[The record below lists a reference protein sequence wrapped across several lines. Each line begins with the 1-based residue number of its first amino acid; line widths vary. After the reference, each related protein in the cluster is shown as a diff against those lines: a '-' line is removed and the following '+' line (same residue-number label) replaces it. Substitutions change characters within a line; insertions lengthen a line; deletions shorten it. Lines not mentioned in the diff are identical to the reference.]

1 MPSLKHHGQMSEAF
15 ITALFLSVSGGLQ
28 DVYTYLFRGKVF
40 ANAQTGNI
48 VLMSVH
54 AFAGEWGEALRYLV
68 PLCAFALGIFAAEFI
83 RLKLREMQWLHWR
96 QLVVLFEILLLF
108 VVGFLPQELNL
119 LANSIV
125 SFSCA
130 MQVQAFRK
138 VNGYAF
144 ASTMCIGNLRSGM
157 DSLCAWLV
165 GGNAKAFGKAVHYFA
180 IIFLFALGAGIG
192 SVALLPMAG
201 RAIWLSCLLLGV
213 SFCLM
218 FLKEDIEAL
227 VAPTVD
233 ANVFQLGDK
242 VLRGDF
248 NGAMAIVDDLLFL
261 QERPESILTIL
272 TMSFVDYY
280 RAAAVRRAG
289 VADATARKELGYGGS
304 YRFTKALEQCGRLS
318 RPALEGSLEILAD
331 ADARMKQ
338 SAADGRTV
346 LEVTILRLIELLRRE
361 RA

>member
-1 MPSLKHHGQMSEAF
+1 MPSLKPHGQMSEAF

-157 DSLCAWLV
+157 DSLCSWLV
-165 GGNAKAFGKAVHYFA
+165 AGNRTAKDKALHYFA
-180 IIFLFALGAGIG
+180 IIFLFALGAALG
-192 SVALLPMAG
+192 SVALNFCGAK
-201 RAIWLSCLLLGV
+201 AIWFSCLLLTV

-218 FLKEDIEAL
+218 FLKEDVEELKEDLEKLEA
-227 VAPTVD
+227 
-233 ANVFQLGDK
+233 K
-242 VLRGDF
+242 H
-248 NGAMAIVDDLLFL
+248 
-261 QERPESILTIL
+261 
-272 TMSFVDYY
+272 
-280 RAAAVRRAG
+280 
-289 VADATARKELGYGGS
+289 
-304 YRFTKALEQCGRLS
+304 
-318 RPALEGSLEILAD
+318 
-331 ADARMKQ
+331 
-338 SAADGRTV
+338 
-346 LEVTILRLIELLRRE
+346 
-361 RA
+361 

>member
-157 DSLCAWLV
+157 ESLCAYGKTKDKKVLQKS
-165 GGNAKAFGKAVHYFA
+165 GYYFG
-180 IIFLFALGAGIG
+180 IIFLFAIGAALGGHMIKYIG
-192 SVALLPMAG
+192 AKT
-201 RAIWLSCLLLGV
+201 IWISCLILLI
-213 SFCLM
+213 SFLCM
-218 FLKEDIEAL
+218 FIKEEKEEHPEIMEEEQEIRDNLKNI
-227 VAPTVD
+227 
-233 ANVFQLGDK
+233 
-242 VLRGDF
+242 
-248 NGAMAIVDDLLFL
+248 
-261 QERPESILTIL
+261 
-272 TMSFVDYY
+272 
-280 RAAAVRRAG
+280 
-289 VADATARKELGYGGS
+289 RKEA
-304 YRFTKALEQCGRLS
+304 KDVEHILEDDFRSQ
-318 RPALEGSLEILAD
+318 
-331 ADARMKQ
+331 
-338 SAADGRTV
+338 
-346 LEVTILRLIELLRRE
+346 IEKK
-361 RA
+361 

>member
-144 ASTMCIGNLRSGM
+144 ASTMCIGNLRSGTE
-157 DSLCAWLV
+157 SLSIYLRDRNIGALKKT
-165 GGNAKAFGKAVHYFA
+165 AHYYGIILIFA
-180 IIFLFALGAGIG
+180 IGAGIG
-192 SVALLPMAG
+192 GVCSLHIRI
-201 RAIWLSCLLLGV
+201 RAIWASSVLL
-213 SFCLM
+213 
-218 FLKEDIEAL
+218 
-227 VAPTVD
+227 
-233 ANVFQLGDK
+233 
-242 VLRGDF
+242 
-248 NGAMAIVDDLLFL
+248 AIVCA
-261 QERPESILTIL
+261 
-272 TMSFVDYY
+272 MM
-280 RAAAVRRAG
+280 VR
-289 VADATARKELGYGGS
+289 EH
-304 YRFTKALEQCGRLS
+304 
-318 RPALEGSLEILAD
+318 
-331 ADARMKQ
+331 
-338 SAADGRTV
+338 
-346 LEVTILRLIELLRRE
+346 
-361 RA
+361 

>member
-108 VVGFLPQELNL
+108 VVGFLPQEQNL
-119 LANSIV
+119 LANAIV
-125 SFSCA
+125 SFACA

-144 ASTMCIGNLRSGM
+144 ASTMCIGDLRSGVEALCIWCRTHEPRAM
-157 DSLCAWLV
+157 DRMLRY
-165 GGNAKAFGKAVHYFA
+165 FGIILLFA
-180 IIFLFALGAGIG
+180 IGAGIG
-192 SVALLPMAG
+192 SRSTALLGG
-201 RAIWLSCLLLGV
+201 RAIWFCCGFLLV
-213 SFCLM
+213 SFALM
-218 FLKEDIEAL
+218 FIREDLEENPVIEKDLTEIRQETREISQALKQELQEEHRELKESTE
-227 VAPTVD
+227 P
-233 ANVFQLGDK
+233 
-242 VLRGDF
+242 
-248 NGAMAIVDDLLFL
+248 
-261 QERPESILTIL
+261 
-272 TMSFVDYY
+272 
-280 RAAAVRRAG
+280 
-289 VADATARKELGYGGS
+289 RKE
-304 YRFTKALEQCGRLS
+304 
-318 RPALEGSLEILAD
+318 
-331 ADARMKQ
+331 
-338 SAADGRTV
+338 
-346 LEVTILRLIELLRRE
+346 
-361 RA
+361 